1 MRRCRRGI
9 ILVVAIMKYAASRT
23 SGVWKRLVA
32 VLLVAAVVSAPVTA
46 CNVPV
51 FRYALEKWTPGS
63 YHAITFHR
71 GTLSKE
77 QSAVIKTLT
86 AAARNANLEVRSVD
100 LDKDLRPWPP
110 EYYTVGD
117 LPRMVLLSPS
127 HGQRKRKGWAVRD
140 IVWSSAL
147 DKALTLALT
156 DSPKR
161 REISRL
167 IRSGE
172 SAVWVL
178 LDSGDAKK
186 DSAAAA
192 LTKAA
197 IAKLAA
203 TEGTIAKR
211 LAKLKLLK
219 LRRKLPKG
227 QKLPQLRLSFSML
240 RVSRADPGEK
250 VLVEMLLSSEKGL
263 RDAIGPIL
271 FPIVGRGRVIGAL
284 VDRGINETNITEGAE
299 FLTGR
304 CTCQVKNLSP
314 GLDMLISTDWN
325 TATKPAATTRPSD
338 KTKGRNHAKTNS
350 K

>member
-1 MRRCRRGI
+1 
-9 ILVVAIMKYAASRT
+9 MKYAAPKT
-23 SGVWKRLVA
+23 HGALKLVA
-32 VLLVAAVVSAPVTA
+32 VLLVGAVVSAPLTA
-46 CNVPV
+46 CTVPV
-51 FRYALEKWTPGS
+51 FRYALEKWHPGS
-63 YHAITFHR
+63 YHAIVFHR
-71 GTLSKE
+71 GALSKE
-77 QSAVIKTLT
+77 KSAVLDTLT
-86 AAARNANLEVRSVD
+86 AAAKHANLEVRSVD

-127 HGQRKRKGWAVRD
+127 PGQRKRKDLTVRD
-140 IVWSSAL
+140 VIWSSPL
-147 DKALTLALT
+147 DKALTPALT

-186 DSAAAA
+186 DAAAAA

-203 TEGTIAKR
+203 KEGKIAKR

-219 LRRKLPKG
+219 PPAKGPKG
-227 QKLPQLRLSFSML
+227 QKFPQLRLSFSML
-240 RVSRADPGEK
+240 RVSRADPAEK

-325 TATKPAATTRPSD
+325 KATKPAATTRPSD
-338 KTKGRNHAKTNS
+338 KTKGRNNAKTNT